1 MSEIKSL
8 AEQLKS
14 KLEEQKGVQ
23 LIASA
28 EKRPVQKK
36 KREKPDDSNSANEA
50 KKISALLSALREFNM
65 DGQEKILIRLDKR
78 TVAQLKQL
86 KVATNIEMIRVIA
99 FALQDFLKSH
109 PWLNDYIS
117 QTLKQMAHELD

>member
-1 MSEIKSL
+1 MSQIKSL
-8 AEQLKS
+8 AQQLKS
-14 KLEEQKGVQ
+14 KLEEQKGVP
-23 LIASA
+23 IINDA
-28 EKRPVQKK
+28 EKSQAQKE
-36 KREKPDDSNSANEA
+36 REKPDDRYSVADA
-50 KKISALLSALREFNM
+50 KKISALLSALRDFNM

-86 KVATNIEMIRVIA
+86 KVATNIEMNRVIA
-99 FALQDFLKSH
+99 FALQNFLKSH

>member
-1 MSEIKSL
+1 MSQIKSL
-8 AEQLKS
+8 AQQLKS
-14 KLEEQKGVQ
+14 KLEEQKGEP
-23 LIASA
+23 LIKDAGKS
-28 EKRPVQKK
+28 PVQKE
-36 KREKPDDSNSANEA
+36 REKPDDRYLATDA
-50 KKISALLSALREFNM
+50 KKISALLSALRDFNM

-86 KVATNIEMIRVIA
+86 KAATNLEMNRVIA
-99 FALQDFLKSH
+99 FALQKFLKSH

>member
-1 MSEIKSL
+1 MSQIKSL
-8 AEQLKS
+8 AQQLKS
-14 KLEEQKGVQ
+14 KLEEQKGVPVTKD
-23 LIASA
+23 A
-28 EKRPVQKK
+28 ENSPAQEE
-36 KREKPDDSNSANEA
+36 REKPDDRHSATDV
-50 KKISALLSALREFNM
+50 KKISALLSALRDFNM

-86 KVATNIEMIRVIA
+86 KAATNIEMNRVIA
-99 FALQDFLKSH
+99 FALQNFLKSY

>member
-1 MSEIKSL
+1 MSQIKSL
-8 AEQLKS
+8 AQQLKS
-14 KLEEQKGVQ
+14 RLEEQKGMPETMD
-23 LIASA
+23 S
-28 EKRPVQKK
+28 EERPVQKERDK
-36 KREKPDDSNSANEA
+36 QDDKDAAREA
-50 KKISALLSALREFNM
+50 KQISAFLSALRDFNM

-78 TVAQLKQL
+78 TIAQLKQL

-99 FALQDFLKSH
+99 FALQHFLKSH

>member
-1 MSEIKSL
+1 MSQIKSL

-14 KLEEQKGVQ
+14 KLEEQKGV
-23 LIASA
+23 
-28 EKRPVQKK
+28 PVTMDAQKMVFQGE
-36 KREKPDDSNSANEA
+36 REKTDDGESAREA
-50 KKISALLSALREFNM
+50 KKISVFLSSLRDFNM

-86 KVATNIEMIRVIA
+86 KAATNIEMIRVIA
-99 FALQDFLKSH
+99 FALQNFLKSH

-117 QTLKQMAHELD
+117 QTLKQMSHELD

>member
-1 MSEIKSL
+1 MSQIKSL

-14 KLEEQKGVQ
+14 KLEEQKGIP
-23 LIASA
+23 LIHGV
-28 EKRPVQKK
+28 ED
-36 KREKPDDSNSANEA
+36 KPSQSEDGKPNNPHEAKEA
-50 KKISALLSALREFNM
+50 KKIAAFLSALQDFNM

-99 FALQDFLKSH
+99 FALQQFLKSH
-109 PWLNDYIS
+109 PWLNSYIS

>member
-1 MSEIKSL
+1 MSQIKSL
-8 AEQLKS
+8 AQQLKS
-14 KLEEQKGVQ
+14 KLEEQKGVPVTKD
-23 LIASA
+23 A
-28 EKRPVQKK
+28 EKSPAQKE
-36 KREKPDDSNSANEA
+36 REKPGDGHSATDA
-50 KKISALLSALREFNM
+50 KKISALLSALRDFNM

-86 KVATNIEMIRVIA
+86 KAATNIEMNRVIA
-99 FALQDFLKSH
+99 FAVQNFLKSH